1 MAKQDDRRPDGAPV
15 CDDAVRRPEE
25 VGFGPIALMFRMWQR
40 WAVWFKRLLPA
51 TKQDLEN
58 LGKLIMSK
66 ITEFAD
72 AVDAH
77 NAAVDTAIQGLSDD
91 IANLNKQIQDLQ
103 NSAGQITPEDQARL
117 DAIQAR
123 SQTVAEKLAA
133 LDALTPPAAPPTT

>member
-1 MAKQDDRRPDGAPV
+1 
-15 CDDAVRRPEE
+15 
-25 VGFGPIALMFRMWQR
+25 MWQR
-40 WAVWFKRLLPA
+40 WVVWFKRLLPA

-123 SQTVAEKLAA
+123 SQMVADKLAA
-133 LDALTPPAAPPTT
+133 LDALTPPAAPPVA